1 MQCDCASLALPDAD
15 NTRLQLNVLD
25 FPEGQGFFHEEGAY
39 PIEGT
44 PYGTAFRTMKPLA
57 LEKPF
62 AAWVGNPVVQS
73 RISEGFESLCFI
85 PQVMRRNRAV
95 GTLNLGRL
103 RGDAFSEED
112 LYFLGRVAN
121 QIAIAIENALE
132 YGQVKRGQGAA
143 GGANSLLGKRNPAG
157 AQFRRRDHW

>member
-1 MQCDCASLALPDAD
+1 
-15 NTRLQLNVLD
+15 
-25 FPEGQGFFHEEGAY
+25 
-39 PIEGT
+39 
-44 PYGTAFRTMKPLA
+44 MKPLA

-62 AAWVGNPVVQS
+62 AAWVDNPVVQS

-85 PQVMRRNRAV
+85 PLMRRNRAV

-112 LYFLGRVAN
+112 LYFLGRVTN

-132 YGQVKRGQGAA
+132 YGR
-143 GGANSLLGKRNPAG
+143 
-157 AQFRRRDHW
+157 